1 MIYRHSIVYRVATAL
16 VVISALCIASA
27 GCKKKAEADKAAA
40 PPAAKVDNSLGARLN
55 AMTPQAQID
64 TMRALVKTDTSD
76 AQLRFFA
83 GNAYYSYASG
93 LDASAPNRNA
103 YFDSANAQYQGAV
116 KIDSTMSK
124 VWVNMGLAFVDA
136 GKRPQA
142 RKAFEKAIEVNPK
155 DVLAY
160 CHLGYLDHM
169 TGNLSDAMA
178 MYKQALSIDPNSS
191 QAHYNLGL
199 AFAEQKIFN
208 EAVREWQIVIKNDP
222 DSDLGKTAA
231 ENVKII
237 TQYNSK

>member
-1 MIYRHSIVYRVATAL
+1 MIHRNSRGYRAAAAL
-16 VVISALCIASA
+16 VILAALCAA
-27 GCKKKAEADKAAA
+27 GCKKKTEAEKAAV
-40 PPAAKVDNSLGARLN
+40 PPASTVDNSLGGRLN
-55 AMTPQAQID
+55 AMSAQAQID
-64 TMRALVKTDTSD
+64 TMRTLVKADSTD
-76 AQLRFFA
+76 AQMRFFS
-83 GNAYYSYASG
+83 GNAYYSFASG
-93 LDASAPNRNA
+93 LDASAANRSA
-103 YFDSANAQYQGAV
+103 YLDSANAQYQAAV
-116 KIDSTMSK
+116 DIDSTMSK
-124 VWVNMGLAFVDA
+124 AWVNMGLALVDD

-142 RKAFEKAIEVNPK
+142 RKALEKAIEINPR

-169 TGNLSDAMA
+169 TGDLSAAMA

-222 DSDLGKTAA
+222 ESDLGKTAA